1 MFEASGSPA
10 PDLGRVTSPTIVLRK
25 AAIQW
30 AGHCLND
37 MDGAAIEKGL
47 AISAAISRFL
57 NEIEDRPK
65 KED

>member
-1 MFEASGSPA
+1 VQELAQAVFEASGLP
-10 PDLGRVTSPTIVLRK
+10 VPTTALRK

-37 MDGAAIEKGL
+37 LDGAALEKGL